1 MFVED
6 ENKNDSSAL
15 YQEIQEEKEERIVCL
30 ERSTLELFKSNKL
43 PGEFLML
50 ATVKLVKLPAKLFK
64 LIPSTLRIA
73 TSCYFS
79 ALIEIN

>member
-1 MFVED
+1 MED
-6 ENKNDSSAL
+6 KNKDDSSPL
-15 YQEIQEEKEERIVCL
+15 YQESQEEKEDRIVCL
-30 ERSTLELFKSNKL
+30 ETSTLELFKSNKL

-50 ATVKLVKLPAKLFK
+50 AMVKLAKLPAKLFK

-73 TSCYFS
+73 TSCCFS